1 MHKIDVTSC
10 HFARFWHIL
19 VELAKQLLWLN
30 FVLFGPEPRYSSL
43 NQNGLTST
51 MAVIYKL

>member
-1 MHKIDVTSC
+1 M
-10 HFARFWHIL
+10 
-19 VELAKQLLWLN
+19 ELAKQLLWLN

-43 NQNGLTST
+43 NQIGLTST